1 MDRIKSRKVYFKR
14 FYDIFQEKGKIGMI
28 DEGLLI
34 YFQEPKSYT
43 GEEMIE
49 FQFHGGN
56 AVKQKM
62 LQCLS

>member
-28 DEGLLI
+28 DEGLL
-34 YFQEPKSYT
+34 KSYT

-49 FQFHGGN
+49 LQFHGGN

>member
-1 MDRIKSRKVYFKR
+1 MYFKR

-43 GEEMIE
+43 GEDMIE
-49 FQFHGGN
+49 
-56 AVKQKM
+56 
-62 LQCLS
+62 L